1 MLYLTEPIDEVVFT
15 NLAKFDDKDLVD
27 VTKEDLSLGDEE
39 DKAKV
44 GPEGIWTGR
53 RNPGWGDS

>member
-27 VTKEDLSLGDEE
+27 VTKEDLSLGDEV

-44 GPEGIWTGR
+44 KP
-53 RNPGWGDS
+53 S